1 MSILHKLISLF
12 PNKEKV
18 DKPTVCC
25 AGCKHLFYWCDGSVG
40 CDIEQ
45 EYECIPKGFL
55 YRESKKSCINCK
67 NYAVRFNWCSKL
79 ENYYKDYSKAENCK
93 FFDSY

>member
-12 PNKEKV
+12 SNKEKV
-18 DKPTVCC
+18 EKPTVCC